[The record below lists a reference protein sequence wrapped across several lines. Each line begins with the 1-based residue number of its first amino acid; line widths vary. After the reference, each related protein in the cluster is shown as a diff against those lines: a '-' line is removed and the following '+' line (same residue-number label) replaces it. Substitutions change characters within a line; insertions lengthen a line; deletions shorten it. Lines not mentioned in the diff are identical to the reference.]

1 MSGVSA
7 RIERLPFFV
16 FHRRRLLVLGGR
28 GYTFDAMDGSSV
40 AFVLP
45 VVRTTWNLSSEQTGL
60 L

>member
-1 MSGVSA
+1 
-7 RIERLPFFV
+7 
-16 FHRRRLLVLGGR
+16 
-28 GYTFDAMDGSSV
+28 MDGSSV